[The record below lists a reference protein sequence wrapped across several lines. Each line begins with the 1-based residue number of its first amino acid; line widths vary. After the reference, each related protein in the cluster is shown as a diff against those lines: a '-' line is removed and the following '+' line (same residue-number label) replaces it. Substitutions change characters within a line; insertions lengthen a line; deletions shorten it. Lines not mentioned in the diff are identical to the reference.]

1 MLDGRK
7 LSIINGT
14 KRQQNHE
21 KDQLLW
27 KDLLSK
33 KFQLEDGSN
42 NHGHIQKTNFLTQK
56 NWEFPSKDFFL
67 ARL

>member
-14 KRQQNHE
+14 KRLQNHE

-33 KFQLEDGSN
+33 KFHLEDDSN
-42 NHGHIQKTNFLTQK
+42 NHGHIQKTNFLTQ
-56 NWEFPSKDFFL
+56 
-67 ARL
+67 